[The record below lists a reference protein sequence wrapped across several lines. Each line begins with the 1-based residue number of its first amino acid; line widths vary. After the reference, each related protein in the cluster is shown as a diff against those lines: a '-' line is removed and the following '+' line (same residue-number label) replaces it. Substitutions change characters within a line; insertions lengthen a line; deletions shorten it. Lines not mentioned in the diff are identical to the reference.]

1 MDNSKNFI
9 YINNDAGD
17 TDNSI
22 CIPASTVCGIEVTT
36 SNNVIAYFKSAKET
50 DTTDVAFVRTDGS
63 DPRPII
69 ESIVNEINNANN
81 SIITLG
87 DDFSN
92 KYIHPDILSVTTIY
106 DPSGDIIFSANTT
119 FSSNATFSSTATF
132 SSSATFGGDITS
144 IASAT
149 IASDVTLGT
158 ANAHKV
164 EINGKLIKGNI
175 EQVDV
180 DTQSHT
186 LTASEFRSGIV
197 VHTSET
203 GPGVITFDTGA
214 NLCSILELEADN
226 EVATCLYINDGNQSV
241 TLNGGT
247 PDGVTYV
254 NNPTIA
260 GESAATLVVRRTAAD
275 TVSIYIID

>member
-1 MDNSKNFI
+1 MDISKKFI
-9 YINNDAGD
+9 YINNDALD

-22 CIPASTVCGIEVTT
+22 CVPASTVCGIEVTA
-36 SNNVIAYFKSAKET
+36 SNTVIAYFKSAKET
-50 DTTDVAFVRTDGS
+50 DTTDVTLVRTDGS

-81 SIITLG
+81 SIITLA

-92 KYIHPDILSVTTIY
+92 KYIHPDILSVNSIA
-106 DPSGDIIFSANTT
+106 DPSSTIT
-119 FSSNATFSSTATF
+119 FSPDATFSS
-132 SSSATFGGDITS
+132 
-144 IASAT
+144 
-149 IASDVTLGT
+149 DVTLSGS
-158 ANAHKV
+158 NSDKV

-175 EQVDV
+175 TQVDV

-203 GPGVITFDTGA
+203 GAGEITFDAGGT
-214 NLCSILELEADN
+214 LCSTLELQSNN
-226 EVATCLYINDGNQSV
+226 EVATCLYINDGDQDV

-260 GESAATLVVRRTAAD
+260 AGSAATLVVRRTAAN
-275 TVSIYIID
+275 TVSVYIID